1 MRERLTPQHLS
12 PLRLAAAAVA
22 LDICL
27 VILAN
32 VGCAGFLRR
41 PENLFALVVLIG
53 AALVLFLL
61 SRTRGPAAKAA
72 SVYAQVPAGVVTGLL
87 IQPSLGLL
95 LGIIEGAVA
104 TRALPASPRWVV
116 LGLVVFAVSTLAGYV
131 ILKVAASLAVPD
143 LVRC

>member
-1 MRERLTPQHLS
+1 MTQRYLTPLQ
-12 PLRLAAAAVA
+12 LAAAVVAVN
-22 LDICL
+22 ICL
-27 VILAN
+27 VVLAN
-32 VGCAGFLRR
+32 IGCAGFLRR
-41 PENLFALVVLIG
+41 PENLFALGVLIA

-72 SVYAQVPAGVVTGLL
+72 SLYAQVPAGVVTGLL

-131 ILKVAASLAVPD
+131 ILKVAASLAVPE